1 MEYFWAVV
9 NALVIIGFFALLVIG
24 IIWLIKLDRR
34 MAKVEA
40 LLLELQENERCA
52 AQEEDNKRKEPD

>member
-9 NALVIIGFFALLVIG
+9 NAIIILGFYALVVIG
-24 IIWLIKLDRR
+24 IIWLIKLNRR

-40 LLLELQENERCA
+40 LLLELQK
-52 AQEEDNKRKEPD
+52 NKRCSALEQDNRGKGP